1 MALRTVTSAPGRPA
15 RRALAAAVRA
25 AQQGDG
31 LRAVQVVV
39 RAEDSAVLVRRA
51 LARELGGLAAVEVL
65 PFDRLTRTV
74 LAQAGA
80 DRTPSAPRPA
90 LAAALRRAAFRAGGP
105 LATSADQ
112 QATQDALVASYHEL
126 TGLGETGLGVA
137 RARGGFGGH
146 VADVVLAARERLAG
160 HGWSDD
166 AALLTRAGAVAA
178 TAARTPI
185 VVLRT
190 EPPTPVERAALHAL
204 AEHRDIVVVD
214 TGDTDPEPPGHLRV
228 RAVTDPDEE
237 VRDALR
243 TIEAALANGV
253 PAERI
258 ALAWTSETYRRIVAE
273 QLHRSDLVWHGPD
286 AGTLLETAAG
296 RAALDAVH
304 HHLTDAADRT
314 PPPRPTTWR
323 ALAEAI
329 AADVD
334 TAAPDDL
341 RTDAVRR
348 VVHQLGALDAL
359 GGDLPPPAVVA
370 TTLRAELAAV
380 LPRHGTV
387 GRGVTVGSL
396 RRVADGAPWTVV
408 HVVGLAEGLAPAGP
422 GGASLLTDTD
432 RSALGLPTTSDQQ
445 ARQHQRLR
453 TAIAHADHAT
463 LSWPRADL
471 RRTTRRSRSR
481 WVDELANA
489 GLVHADDD
497 APSSWAAVARVP
509 VTATALDHRLRAA
522 MAEPDTL
529 ARNDERFALGHRA
542 LMARHTGALSV
553 YDGDVSAED
562 LSHLRLGERPVT
574 ATQLESVA
582 RCGRTYFTR
591 YVLGVREQRVD
602 DELAGPDTGTTGTFA
617 HRVMERVLGREHA
630 LGRPLTRAEVAE
642 EFDRAVSS
650 LPDLAAQLARMPTLL
665 RENHDRSWLARVWQA
680 VELDVDHRAATGR
693 VPIAQELE
701 VGVDRPAVVTLPSG
715 RALPVRGLVDRV
727 DRRPDGSLA
736 LVDYKTGSHRPVHK
750 DDLLAAG
757 TRLQL
762 ALYAVAAEQH
772 LGAPVATVEYRY
784 VRADRNKVEEL
795 SAPDHVAALG
805 PVLEHL
811 VDTVEHGQFLPGAH
825 PTGMPG
831 RPSCFVCDPHGLLTR
846 LYARRRRALV
856 AAGVIVTGTDDDA

>member
-1 MALRTVTSAPGRPA
+1 MALRTVASAPGRPA
-15 RRALAAAVRA
+15 LRAVAAAVRA

-80 DRTPSAPRPA
+80 DRTPAAPRPA

-105 LATSADQ
+105 LAASADQ

-146 VADVVLAARERLAG
+146 VADVVVAARERLAA

-178 TAARTPI
+178 AATLTPI
-185 VVLRT
+185 VVLRA
-190 EPPTPVERAALHAL
+190 EAPTPVERAALQAL
-204 AEHRDIVVVD
+204 AEHRDVVVVD
-214 TGDTDPEPPGHLRV
+214 TGDTAPEPPGHLRV

-243 TIEAALANGV
+243 TVEAALADGV

-258 ALAWTSETYRRIVAE
+258 ALAWTSETYRRIAAE
-273 QLHRSDLVWHGPD
+273 QLHRSDLAWHGPD

-304 HHLTDAADRT
+304 HHLADTTER
-314 PPPRPTTWR
+314 PRPTTWR

-334 TAAPDDL
+334 AAAPDDI

-359 GGDLPPPAVVA
+359 GGDLPPAAVVA

-432 RSALGLPTTSDQQ
+432 RSALGLPTTTDQQ

-453 TAIAHADHAT
+453 TAIAQADHAT

-471 RRTTRRSRSR
+471 RRTMRRSRSR
-481 WVDELANA
+481 WVDELATA
-489 GLVHADDD
+489 GLVHTDED
-497 APSSWAAVARVP
+497 APSSWAAVARPTVP
-509 VTATALDHRLRAA
+509 ITALDHRLRAA
-522 MAEPDTL
+522 MAEPDAL
-529 ARNDERFALGHRA
+529 AGHDERFALGHRA

-553 YDGDVSAED
+553 YDGDVSGED

-602 DELAGPDTGTTGTFA
+602 DELAGPDNGTTGTFA

-630 LGRPLTRAEVAE
+630 LGRPLTRAEVAH

-680 VELDVDHRAATGR
+680 VELDVDHRTATGR

-715 RALPVRGLVDRV
+715 RTLPVRGLIDRV
-727 DRRPDGSLA
+727 DRRPDGALA
-736 LVDYKTGSHRPVHK
+736 LVDYKTGSHRPVRK
-750 DDLLAAG
+750 DNLLEAG

-784 VRADRNKVEEL
+784 VRADRHKVDEL

-811 VDTVEHGQFLPGAH
+811 VDIVEHGLFVPGAH

-856 AAGVIVTGTDDDA
+856 AAGIIATGADDDA

>member
-1 MALRTVTSAPGRPA
+1 MALRTVASAPGRPA
-15 RRALAAAVRA
+15 LRAVAAAVRA

-80 DRTPSAPRPA
+80 DRTPAAPRPA

-105 LATSADQ
+105 LAASADQ

-178 TAARTPI
+178 AAALTPI
-185 VVLRT
+185 VVLRA
-190 EPPTPVERAALHAL
+190 EPPTPVERAALQAL
-204 AEHRDIVVVD
+204 AEHRDVVVVD
-214 TGDTDPEPPGHLRV
+214 TGDTVPEPPGHLRV

-243 TIEAALANGV
+243 TVEAALADGV

-273 QLHRSDLVWHGPD
+273 QLQRSDLAWHGPD

-296 RAALDAVH
+296 RAALDAVR
-304 HHLTDAADRT
+304 HHLADVTDR
-314 PPPRPTTWR
+314 PRPTTWR

-334 TAAPDDL
+334 TAAPDDI

-370 TTLRAELAAV
+370 TTLHAELAAV

-422 GGASLLTDTD
+422 GGASLLNDTD
-432 RSALGLPTTSDQQ
+432 RSALGLPTTVDQQ

-453 TAIAHADHAT
+453 TAIAQADHAT

-471 RRTTRRSRSR
+471 RRTMRRSRSR
-481 WVDELANA
+481 WVDELATA
-489 GLVHADDD
+489 GLVHDGED
-497 APSSWAAVARVP
+497 APSSWAAVARATAP
-509 VTATALDHRLRAA
+509 ATALDHRLRAA
-522 MAEPDTL
+522 MAEPDAL
-529 ARNDERFALGHRA
+529 AGRDERFALGHRA
-542 LMARHTGALSV
+542 LMARHTDALSV
-553 YDGDVSAED
+553 YDGDVSGED

-602 DELAGPDTGTTGTFA
+602 DELAGPDNGTTGTFA

-630 LGRPLTRAEVAE
+630 LGRPLTRAEVAH

-680 VELDVDHRAATGR
+680 VELDVDHRASTGR

-715 RALPVRGLVDRV
+715 RALPVRGLIDRV
-727 DRRPDGSLA
+727 DRRPDGALA
-736 LVDYKTGSHRPVHK
+736 LVDYKTGSHRPVRK
-750 DDLLAAG
+750 DDLLEAG

-772 LGAPVATVEYRY
+772 LGAAVATVEYRY
-784 VRADRNKVEEL
+784 VRTDRHKVDEL

-811 VDTVEHGQFLPGAH
+811 VDIVEHGLFLPGAH

-856 AAGVIVTGTDDDA
+856 AAGIIATGADHDA